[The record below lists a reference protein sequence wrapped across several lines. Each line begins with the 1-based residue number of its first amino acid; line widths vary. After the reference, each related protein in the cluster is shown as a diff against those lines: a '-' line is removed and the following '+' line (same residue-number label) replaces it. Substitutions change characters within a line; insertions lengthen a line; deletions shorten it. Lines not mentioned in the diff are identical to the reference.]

1 VQKLFNKKEKKR
13 KEEQFNLTNQ
23 HIMYKYKRFS
33 VLAKD
38 FATKS
43 DVTDATSSL
52 STELTNVKGSVS
64 TVVTKLNDVEY
75 ATNKS
80 ILETKEVLSTD
91 LETVKNVLT
100 ADQLRTKAEL
110 EARIDQSATAEFVR
124 NLETSFQAKID
135 QNVTDEDAKIDAIS
149 KAIIENGQ
157 VDINRDGLIAIL
169 TESIAEQGSK
179 LVSDVAV
186 ITSKLEEFGDDFEYF
201 VEDTK
206 AGFSKLATVTV

>member
-1 VQKLFNKKEKKR
+1 
-13 KEEQFNLTNQ
+13 
-23 HIMYKYKRFS
+23 MYKYKRFS
-33 VLAKD
+33 VVAKD

-52 STELTNVKGSVS
+52 STELSNVKGSVT
-64 TVVTKLNDVEY
+64 TVATKLNDVEY
-75 ATNKS
+75 STNKS

-91 LETVKNVLT
+91 LETAKNALT
-100 ADQLRTKAEL
+100 TDQLKTKAEL
-110 EARIDQSATAEFVR
+110 EARIDQSATSEFVR

-179 LVSDVAV
+179 LVSDVAI
-186 ITSKLEEFGDDFEYF
+186 ITSKLDEFGDDFEYF